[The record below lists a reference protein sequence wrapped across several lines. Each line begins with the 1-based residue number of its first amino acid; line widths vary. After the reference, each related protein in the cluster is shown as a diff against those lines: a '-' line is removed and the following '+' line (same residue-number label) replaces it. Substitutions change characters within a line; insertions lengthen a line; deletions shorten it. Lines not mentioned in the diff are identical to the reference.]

1 MELASRGLM
10 RIQRSFK
17 SPTNA
22 NQFCFS
28 TLSPVYLSC
37 LYNSIR
43 FNRPVSIDRCLSFPV
58 MGIIA
63 AVSEFLRGLLSYN
76 SAGLVVAGGIFS
88 LAIVAIIY
96 NALSQL
102 LFKNPN
108 EPPLVFHW
116 LPFIG
121 STVTY
126 GIDPYRFF
134 FSCREKV
141 LSCKVHPHTEFALIQ
156 SSVW

>member
-1 MELASRGLM
+1 
-10 RIQRSFK
+10 
-17 SPTNA
+17 
-22 NQFCFS
+22 
-28 TLSPVYLSC
+28 
-37 LYNSIR
+37 
-43 FNRPVSIDRCLSFPV
+43 
-58 MGIIA
+58 MGVIA
-63 AVSEFLRGLLSYN
+63 AVSEFLRGLLSYD
-76 SAGLVVAGGIFS
+76 SAGLVVAGGVFS
-88 LAIVAIIY
+88 FAIVAIIF

-121 STVTY
+121 STITY

-141 LSCKVHPHTEFALIQ
+141 LLCKVHPHSKSTLIQ

>member
-1 MELASRGLM
+1 MGL
-10 RIQRSFK
+10 
-17 SPTNA
+17 
-22 NQFCFS
+22 
-28 TLSPVYLSC
+28 
-37 LYNSIR
+37 
-43 FNRPVSIDRCLSFPV
+43 
-58 MGIIA
+58 IA
-63 AVSEFLRGLLSYN
+63 AVSEFLRGLFSYN
-76 SAGLVVAGGIFS
+76 SAGVVVAGGIFS
-88 LAIVAIIY
+88 FAIVAIIY

-121 STVTY
+121 STISY

-141 LSCKVHPHTEFALIQ
+141 PLCKIRPHSEATLMQ
-156 SSVW
+156 SPVR

>member
-1 MELASRGLM
+1 
-10 RIQRSFK
+10 
-17 SPTNA
+17 
-22 NQFCFS
+22 
-28 TLSPVYLSC
+28 
-37 LYNSIR
+37 
-43 FNRPVSIDRCLSFPV
+43 
-58 MGIIA
+58 MGVIA

-76 SAGLVVAGGIFS
+76 SAGLVVAVGIFS

-121 STVTY
+121 STITY

-141 LSCKVHPHTEFALIQ
+141 LLCKVHPHSKFTLIQ

>member
-1 MELASRGLM
+1 
-10 RIQRSFK
+10 
-17 SPTNA
+17 
-22 NQFCFS
+22 
-28 TLSPVYLSC
+28 
-37 LYNSIR
+37 
-43 FNRPVSIDRCLSFPV
+43 
-58 MGIIA
+58 MGVIA

-76 SAGLVVAGGIFS
+76 SIGLVVAGGIFS

-102 LFKNPN
+102 LFKNPT

-121 STVTY
+121 STITY

-141 LSCKVHPHTEFALIQ
+141 LSCEVPPHKEITLIY